1 MKKLLE
7 FSKPLFFLFMI
18 GLLVTACSE
27 DQENPINGAELSQ
40 TELRTIMETDA
51 VSASVDSILAD
62 LYASNNSQSGRNA
75 PECYEVTYSESG
87 FTAVFN
93 NCVLNGTDNANG
105 TVTVVYST
113 EPGTAS
119 FTATYVDFYVG
130 DVKLNGTR
138 TFTIIGD
145 QNQSSISFSV
155 TSDMTAEF
163 ANGSVISENG
173 SREFTFTFG
182 DSLETSTYSISGS
195 WELQVDQDEYAVNIT
210 TALQGNLS
218 CGYLTT
224 GTMDV
229 NKNGLEVTVDFGDGT
244 CDNIATIIYPNGATE
259 DVTLGDD

>member
-1 MKKLLE
+1 MKKFIQ
-7 FSKPLFFLFMI
+7 FSKPVIFVFTL
-18 GLLVTACSE
+18 GLLITSCSE
-27 DQENPINGAELSQ
+27 DKEDPIIDAELTQ

-51 VSASVDSILAD
+51 VAASADNILAE
-62 LYASNNSQSGRNA
+62 LYGSSNNLSGRNA
-75 PECYEVTYSESG
+75 SECYEVTYTETG
-87 FTAVFN
+87 YTAVFN

-113 EPGTAS
+113 EPGTAA

-138 TFTIIGD
+138 SFTLNGD
-145 QNQSSISFSV
+145 PGQGSVSFSV

-163 ANGSVISENG
+163 SDGKVISESG
-173 SREFTFTFG
+173 SREFTFTLG

-195 WELQVDQDEYAVNIT
+195 WELLVDEDVYAVNIT
-210 TALQGNLS
+210 STLEGTLS
-218 CGYLTT
+218 CGYLTSGAMT
-224 GTMDV
+224 V

-259 DVTLGDD
+259 EVTLGD